1 MESSLLFVEIFYS
14 SLLLSLATHLKQRNS
29 VSNFQFG
36 QNASFMSIICWKY
49 IGNQNQSSLICS
61 ITSGSESKGIFKLFY
76 YLFSASC
83 KLIILFHLI
92 KFWTQIPINNF
103 LVNIFWDWVSLRSCT
118 PLYFELFNRVEQNS
132 SIEFHFTIKNR

>member
-36 QNASFMSIICWKY
+36 LNASFMSIICWKY
-49 IGNQNQSSLICS
+49 IGSQNQSSLICS

-92 KFWTQIPINNF
+92 KFLTQIPINNF
-103 LVNIFWDWVSLRSCT
+103 LVNIFWDCVSQRSCT

-132 SIEFHFTIKNR
+132 SIEFDFTVKKH